1 MHQNTYKPEW
11 NIVYFFFFYIQKEKR
26 TKSLIFIVPKTL
38 NKCLY
43 CKRRVNYTSLILRKG
58 LTRFVR
64 PPFCVVL
71 HPPPPQKTKKK
82 TQNLHFKHFEKRPD
96 RTIVKVYL
104 WVTNKQQTSAL
115 ITTRASALIEIRVR
129 VNNNALVLCSQ

>member
-1 MHQNTYKPEW
+1 MS
-11 NIVYFFFFYIQKEKR
+11 ILQKESQLHLFNSEK
-26 TKSLIFIVPKTL
+26 
-38 NKCLY
+38 
-43 CKRRVNYTSLILRKG
+43 RVNKVCETTILCRSSPTTTPKN
-58 LTRFVR
+58 
-64 PPFCVVL
+64 
-71 HPPPPQKTKKK
+71 KKQ